1 MAAAEL
7 SVAAVTAAR
16 GQKQELAFAVHESM
30 RKFRKSY
37 PQYSHP
43 FYWAPFV
50 FVGDGRKDLN

>member
-16 GQKQELAFAVHESM
+16 GQKQELAFALSEAM
-30 RKFRKSY
+30 AKFRTSY
-37 PQYSHP
+37 PQYAHP

-50 FVGDGRKDLN
+50 LVGDGRKDLN